1 MKAFIRKLSIKERK
15 GFLNSMIYSL
25 FSFLNLLLTKSI
37 LNHKKISYI
46 TLIFIS
52 GSLLTLMSIYR
63 IFRSMKKFKSNKK
76 ENLKINFIVGA
87 ISFLSYFFLT
97 TSVDTTSLTN
107 IVFISRIYPF
117 LLMMNRI
124 LTDNAS
130 ISSQKIISFLIYI
143 VSFLIIFF
151 PALYR
156 ESGFGVLFCLISVIL
171 KFSSFKYLTKAK
183 GINIDLLMLNIG
195 FYNAF
200 FGGIIVIT
208 TFDKI
213 EHIGKIKW
221 ILIILNAFMTYFMKI
236 FMNKVLKGERNEQK
250 LIILN
255 ILVLIFVMPID
266 YYTFGQV
273 FYYNYLVIVFSFIEV
288 YFFYKKIK
296 KVIKSNAIY
305 P

>member
-52 GSLLTLMSIYR
+52 GSLLTMMSIYR
-63 IFRSMKKFKSNKK
+63 IFRSTKKFKSNKK

-266 YYTFGQV
+266 YYMFGQV
-273 FYYNYLVIVFSFIEV
+273 FYYNYLVIFFSFIEV

>member
-25 FSFLNLLLTKSI
+25 FSFINLLLTKLI
-37 LNHKKISYI
+37 LNHGKISYI

-52 GSLLTLMSIYR
+52 GSLLTMMSIYR
-63 IFRSMKKFKSNKK
+63 IFRLMKKFKSNKK

-195 FYNAF
+195 FFNAF
-200 FGGIIVIT
+200 FGGMIVIT
-208 TFDKI
+208 TFDKV
-213 EHIGKIKW
+213 ESVGKLKW
-221 ILIILNAFMTYFMKI
+221 ILIILNAFMTYYMKI
-236 FMNKVLKGERNEQK
+236 FINKVLKGDANEQK
-250 LIILN
+250 L
-255 ILVLIFVMPID
+255 LIFNVLSLIFAFPID
-266 YYTFGQV
+266 YFSFGQT
-273 FYYNYLVIVFSFIEV
+273 FYYNYLVLIFSFIEIF
-288 YFFYKKIK
+288 FFYKKIK
-296 KVIKSNAIY
+296 KVIKSDAIY